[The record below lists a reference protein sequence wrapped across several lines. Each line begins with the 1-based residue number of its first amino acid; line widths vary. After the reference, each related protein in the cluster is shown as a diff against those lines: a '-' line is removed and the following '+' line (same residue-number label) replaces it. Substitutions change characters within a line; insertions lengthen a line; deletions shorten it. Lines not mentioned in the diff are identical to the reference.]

1 MAISKFSG
9 GANPDSANYPYPI
22 VCKTSFRSRRITF
35 HLPVTRELLSDQA
48 VSHELISR
56 NSVYYTRPA
65 SRSERKMRILF
76 TRVLLVAFAAAA
88 LGQSAP
94 SNRMPSDAKSRPSDQ
109 AASNP
114 ATAAADTPIL
124 SLPYTPGLDTE
135 FMDRSVDPCVDS
147 YQYSCGGWMK
157 KNPIPADQPTLI
169 SLRACCSPRSSTRK

>member
-1 MAISKFSG
+1 
-9 GANPDSANYPYPI
+9 
-22 VCKTSFRSRRITF
+22 
-35 HLPVTRELLSDQA
+35 
-48 VSHELISR
+48 
-56 NSVYYTRPA
+56 
-65 SRSERKMRILF
+65 MRILF

-147 YQYSCGGWMK
+147 YQ
-157 KNPIPADQPTLI
+157 
-169 SLRACCSPRSSTRK
+169 